1 MPVPLA
7 LLRCSLSSSS
17 VVRSSSSSSSES
29 ESELVVEDTV
39 AGEAAS
45 SSLNTRCTYAINFLK
60 WINKSVSSIH
70 CVSPSASI
78 LYTYLISV

>member
-29 ESELVVEDTV
+29 ESELVVEETV

-60 WINKSVSSIH
+60 WINIRLLHSLYF
-70 CVSPSASI
+70 SPLRPFYI
-78 LYTYLISV
+78 RT